1 MYKDITGILLAA
13 GKSTRFGS
21 NKLLQ
26 QLPEHHTPIAVQS
39 ARNLLEVLPNSVA
52 VVREDDQQLKSLLS
66 ETGIN
71 LIENPHTNLGMSSSI
86 GCGIESANQLFP
98 NTKGWLL
105 ALADMPYIP
114 AAIIKQVADAVL
126 HGTLIAAPEYKNQRG
141 HPVGFSCQLRGELL
155 TLTGDVGARLLIDK
169 YSNQLYTFKTNEEVV
184 LRDIDIPLDLIKED
198 K

>member
-1 MYKDITGILLAA
+1 MYNDIAGILLAA
-13 GKSTRFGS
+13 GKSTRFGR

-26 QLPEHHTPIAVQS
+26 QLPEHNTPMAVQS

-98 NTKGWLL
+98 DTKGWVL

-114 AAIIKQVADAVL
+114 AAIIKQVADAIL

-141 HPVGFSCQLRGELL
+141 HPVGFSCQLLGELL

-169 YSNQLYTFKTNEEVV
+169 YSNLLYTFVTNDEVV
-184 LRDIDIPLDLIKED
+184 LRDIDRPQDLMLKR
-198 K
+198 

>member
-1 MYKDITGILLAA
+1 MYKDIAGILLAA

-26 QLPEHHTPIAVQS
+26 QLPEHQTPMAVQS

-71 LIENPHTNLGMSSSI
+71 LVENPHTNLGMSSSI
-86 GCGIESANQLFP
+86 RCGIESASQLFP
-98 NTKGWLL
+98 CTKGWIL
-105 ALADMPYIP
+105 ALADMPCIP
-114 AAIIKQVADAVL
+114 AAIIKQVADSIL

-141 HPVGFSCQLRGELL
+141 HPVGFSCQLRSELL
-155 TLTGDVGARLLIDK
+155 TLTGDVGARLLIAKHSD
-169 YSNQLYTFKTNEEVV
+169 QLYTFETNDEVV
-184 LRDIDIPLDLIKED
+184 LRDIDRPQDLVLKR
-198 K
+198 